1 MLKHKD
7 LKRAG
12 RANFAKHYI
21 LCVVVLLFVAVIGVE
36 YVSSVDVLKIAVGV
50 TDEDSVGGNI
60 TSLSLNNSTLLDSL
74 MSEGNHEPTRI
85 GKLEL
90 GRSQGV
96 LAHLANMFS
105 SGSITLTVI
114 AAVFSIAKANNLL
127 AIALIF
133 LGLLLVF
140 FIWMVFFNTF
150 RSIYRRI
157 FLECRVYERVPFQ
170 RFVFLYKVKRMLKA
184 SLTLLLLDAYTI
196 LWMFTIVGGIIKS
209 FSYIL
214 VPYIVAENPD
224 ISPNDA
230 ITLSRKMMNG
240 HKWERFLL
248 QLSFIG
254 WDILGVFTLGILNVF
269 YVNPYKESVYC
280 EYYAKI
286 REEAKRKGI
295 ENISL
300 LNDKYL
306 YEKAPKEKIDDA
318 YGDIIELINQP
329 EIEVK
334 KKNKFLAFIADF
346 FGVVPVYDDSEKL
359 YSQKLERQIKIKDY
373 RYAIDGSMYPSRLY
387 PISGK
392 EGKKRVEQ
400 LHYLRHYSITSIILM
415 FFIFSFIGWVW
426 EVCFHLVEDG
436 EFVNRGVLHGPW
448 LPIYGSG
455 GVMILVLLNKLR
467 KYPVIEFFSAFT
479 LCGIVEYYTAVF
491 LEMKHGE
498 KWWDYTGYFLNID
511 GKVCAEGLLIFG
523 LGGMAVVYFVAPLL
537 DNMIKKM
544 SLKVLIPLCIVLSL
558 GFIADQVYSS
568 YYPNKGDG
576 VTNYAE
582 VYPTDGNE
590 KLALNYKAGMYKT

>member
-1 MLKHKD
+1 MKHKD

-12 RANFAKHYI
+12 RANFSKHYI
-21 LCVVVLLFVAVIGVE
+21 HCVVVLLFVAVIGIE
-36 YVSSVDVLKIAVGV
+36 YVSSVDVLKIAVRV

-60 TSLSLNNSTLLDSL
+60 TSLSLNNSQLLDSL
-74 MSEGNHEPTRI
+74 IGEENHEPTRI

-114 AAVFSIAKANNLL
+114 AAVFSIVKANNFL
-127 AIALIF
+127 AIILIF

-150 RSIYRRI
+150 RSVYRRI
-157 FLECRVYERVPFQ
+157 FLECRIYERVPFQ

-184 SLTLLLLDAYTI
+184 SLTLLLLDVYTI

-224 ISPNDA
+224 ISPNEA
-230 ITLSRKMMNG
+230 ITLSRKMMKG

-254 WDILGVFTLGILNVF
+254 WDILGVLTLGILNVF

-280 EYYAKI
+280 EFYARI
-286 REEAKRKGI
+286 REEAKEKGI
-295 ENISL
+295 ENIAL

-306 YEKAPKEKIDDA
+306 YEKAPKEKIDKA

-334 KKNKFLAFIADF
+334 KKNKFLTFIADF
-346 FGVVPVYDDSEKL
+346 FGVVPAYDDSEKL

-373 RYAIDGSMYPSRLY
+373 RYALDGSMYPSRLY

-537 DNMIKKM
+537 DNVIKKL
-544 SLKVLIPLCIVLSL
+544 SLKVLIPLCVVLSL
-558 GFIADQVYSS
+558 GFIADQVYSG

-582 VYPTDGNE
+582 VYPTDGKE
-590 KLALNYKAGMYKT
+590 KLSLNYKAEMYKT